1 MKINYVAASFLHS
14 KRSFDEEK
22 RLIEYVLP
30 KELKELES
38 LDASLDKNLK
48 LLSKKSEIKDA
59 KELLSQR
66 EAELREVSNELL
78 SMMLEASMA
87 PDDRLETNYDKNIY
101 FEVWYD
107 KDHIVRT
114 ADTYEKT

>member
-1 MKINYVAASFLHS
+1 MKINNVAASFLHS

-22 RLIEYVLP
+22 RIIDYVLA
-30 KELKELES
+30 KELKDLER

-48 LLSKKSEIKDA
+48 LLSKNAEIKDA
-59 KELLSQR
+59 KELLNQR
-66 EAELREVSNELL
+66 EAELKEVSNELL
-78 SMMLEASMA
+78 SMMLEASMQ
-87 PDDRLETNYDKNIY
+87 PEDRLETNYDGDIY

-114 ADTYEKT
+114 ADTYQKT